1 MKLTSEKIFKYPPTG
16 MEAFLTILFIV
27 TLGWLYS
34 LLQLLNLKDGGGF
47 GQFGPGMEI
56 LDLANF
62 YFVDN
67 PYSYLANL
75 SFCSTP
81 DGTWTI
87 ETWLGSFVMWFSMV
101 LAMMVP
107 LSLIH
112 I

>member
-16 MEAFLTILFIV
+16 MEAFLAILFIV

-47 GQFGPGMEI
+47 GQ
-56 LDLANF
+56 
-62 YFVDN
+62 
-67 PYSYLANL
+67 
-75 SFCSTP
+75 
-81 DGTWTI
+81 
-87 ETWLGSFVMWFSMV
+87 
-101 LAMMVP
+101 